1 MNAAAATE
9 TVKVYF
15 IQPLESIS
23 VVMSVL
29 IKLNFEVYSVPLDD
43 AYRLVPILK
52 AHPRNVVYFCVSS
65 DTDAAQWLAY
75 IDMLA
80 SYTPTQIQF
89 GIFISAT
96 IAKAATLAF
105 LNHGVATI
113 DLARLQSNTLETLRK
128 ILLYFEAREKR
139 KFVRARAFGICQ
151 VLFKLKNLQD
161 AVKTDLEEI
170 SIRAFSVKVQSDD
183 KVFFNSGQYIQD
195 VTILL
200 RGKRLRLS
208 ARFMGFDRQSP
219 DKGIFLIY
227 FPNIESGKVE
237 YHQQLPKEVRHAI
250 YDYIQVALREDIKRQ
265 LEKMEEE
272 RPAAET
278 LELI

>member
-1 MNAAAATE
+1 MNTPTTTE

-15 IQPLESIS
+15 VQPLESIA
-23 VVMSVL
+23 VVMNVL

-43 AYRLVPILK
+43 VYRLVPILK
-52 AHPRNVVYFCVSS
+52 AHPRNVVYFCVNS
-65 DTDAAQWLAY
+65 DADAAQWLAY

-80 SYTPTQIQF
+80 SYTPTHIQF

-113 DLARLQSNTLETLRK
+113 DLSRLQSNALETLRK

-139 KFVRARAFGICQ
+139 KFVRARSFGICQ
-151 VLFKLKNLQD
+151 VLFKMKNLQD
-161 AVKTDLEEI
+161 AVKTDLVEI
-170 SIRAFSVKVQSDD
+170 SIRAFSVQVQADD
-183 KVFFNSGQYIQD
+183 KVFFNAGHYIQD
-195 VTILL
+195 VTVLL

-219 DKGIFLIY
+219 EKGIFLIY

-237 YHQQLPKEVRHAI
+237 FHQQLPKEVRNAI
-250 YDYIQVALREDIKRQ
+250 YDYIQIALREDIKRQ
-265 LEKMEEE
+265 LETMDEE
-272 RPAAET
+272 RPAVEA